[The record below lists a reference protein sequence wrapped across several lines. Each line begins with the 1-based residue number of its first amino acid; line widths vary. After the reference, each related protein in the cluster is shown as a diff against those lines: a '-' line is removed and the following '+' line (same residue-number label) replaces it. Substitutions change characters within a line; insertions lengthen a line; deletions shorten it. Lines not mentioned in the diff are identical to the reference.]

1 MGLDERGVRGE
12 TMREIR
18 SESYYVFTFRCERR
32 EREILNENTSKKRII
47 LII

>member
-32 EREILNENTSKKRII
+32 EREILNENTNKERII
-47 LII
+47 SII